1 MTKILYGNIIAKKIR
16 NQINKKVLCMK
27 KKGQRPPHL
36 ATILVGNN
44 SVSMT
49 YVNNKIK
56 DCENVGFKSSFLHL
70 PNTIT
75 EKKLIKIIKDLNKDT
90 LLDGL
95 IIQLPLPK
103 NINKENIIIAI
114 DPDKDVD
121 GFHPLNIGKMTMG
134 IKTFIPAT
142 PLGILTL
149 LNYYKIN
156 TQGKHIVIIGR
167 SRIVG
172 MPISILMAMKRSP
185 GNSTVTLTHSYTQ
198 EIAYHT
204 RKADIIITA
213 LGVPK
218 FLKSNMIKKSALLID
233 VGISRV
239 KDSTNTKGYKLLG
252 DVDFDNVYN
261 KVSSITPVPGGI
273 GPITRSMLLKN
284 TLIAV
289 QKRKK

>member
-1 MTKILYGNIIAKKIR
+1 NIIAKKIR

-70 PNTIT
+70 PNTIN

-156 TQGKHIVIIGR
+156 TKGKHLVIIGR

-172 MPISILMAMKRSP
+172 MPISIFP
-185 GNSTVTLTHSYTQ
+185 
-198 EIAYHT
+198 I
-204 RKADIIITA
+204 
-213 LGVPK
+213 
-218 FLKSNMIKKSALLID
+218 F
-233 VGISRV
+233 
-239 KDSTNTKGYKLLG
+239 KG
-252 DVDFDNVYN
+252 
-261 KVSSITPVPGGI
+261 
-273 GPITRSMLLKN
+273 
-284 TLIAV
+284 
-289 QKRKK
+289 

>member
-16 NQINKKVLCMK
+16 YQINKKVLCMK
-27 KKGQRPPHL
+27 KKGQRTPHL
-36 ATILVGNN
+36 ATILVGNDN
-44 SVSMT
+44 LSIT

-56 DCENVGFKSSFLHL
+56 DCKSVGFKSSFLHL

-75 EKKLIKIIKDLNKDT
+75 EKKLIKIIKDFNIDT
-90 LLDGL
+90 SLDGL

-121 GFHPLNIGKMTMG
+121 GFHPLNIGKMTIGM
-134 IKTFIPAT
+134 KTFIPAT
-142 PLGILTL
+142 PMGILTL

-156 TQGKHIVIIGR
+156 TQGKHIVIVGR

-172 MPISILMAMKRSP
+172 MPISILMARKKYP

-198 EIAYHT
+198 EVAYHT
-204 RKADIIITA
+204 RQADIIITA

-218 FLKSNMIKKSALLID
+218 FLKSNMIKKSAILID
-233 VGISRV
+233 VGISLV
-239 KDSTNTKGYKLLG
+239 KDSTSTKGYKLLG
-252 DVDFDNVYN
+252 DVDFDSVYN
-261 KVSSITPVPGGI
+261 KASCITPVPGGI

-284 TLIAV
+284 TLIAAV
-289 QKRKK
+289 QKQ